1 MPTTFDPDAYLA
13 QAPEQKPAAPPAFDP
28 DAYLG
33 GETIPQRQGVTI
45 PLTQYAGLFNRA
57 VAPYATAQAVAPV
70 IGPLAL
76 GATDITTGIG
86 NAISRAFGGPQLMSG
101 SEAIRSLYPQA
112 VFREPETGAQAI
124 GVNALEAAL
133 GARGTANALSRI
145 TQSMGPGTARRIV
158 QGMADQ
164 PGAQSAAAASG
175 AATQQAAYEYGEP
188 GSNIQSPFV
197 MPLLGVLGGLVGGTA
212 ALRGPGAIR
221 EMVGRGT
228 PSTAQT
234 HAAASRL
241 YTRMDESGVVFQPT
255 AVNQFLDDLRTRL
268 VSEGYTENQSAI
280 TSQLNKLNR
289 LRDNPQSFS
298 QLDTVRSQVAK
309 DLIKSTDENTRR
321 LGQEIAD
328 SIDDFV
334 ENSPESAFIGGAQNR
349 AQAIADRTE
358 ARRLWSSVRKS
369 QQMEELIR
377 QARLEDK
384 PLDEALRDKFRSL
397 EQNQRKFNRF
407 TPEEQQFIHNV
418 VQGGSV
424 AKGLTDFSEAM
435 KLRQSLGGTVYAGI
449 GGIATPIANQFGA
462 GIDPYTAL
470 ALAMGIAGGRKVI
483 GGGAN
488 LLAAQRA
495 NQAAA
500 AMRGFRRQPLSPL
513 FMPSIQ
519 NVTRQPIDFAAQ
531 SQALN
536 ALAQ

>member
-13 QAPEQKPAAPPAFDP
+13 QAPEQKPVAPPAFDP
-28 DAYLG
+28 DVYLG
-33 GETIPQRQGVTI
+33 GETIPQRQGVD
-45 PLTQYAGLFNRA
+45 LAAQYAGLFNRA
-57 VAPYATAQAVAPV
+57 VAPYVTAQAVAPV

-76 GATDITTGIG
+76 GATDLSVGVG
-86 NAISRAFGGPQLMSG
+86 NAISRALGGPQLMSG
-101 SEAIRSLYPQA
+101 SEAIRRLYPQA

-133 GARGTANALSRI
+133 GARGTANALSRV
-145 TQSMGPGTARRIV
+145 TQGMGPGTARQIV

-221 EMVGRGT
+221 EIVGAGT
-228 PSTAQT
+228 PSTQAMRATARQRYQ
-234 HAAASRL
+234 AVDA
-241 YTRMDESGVVFQPT
+241 SGVQFTPG
-255 AVNQFLDDLRTRL
+255 AVNQFLNDLEARL
-268 VSEGYTENQSAI
+268 VAEGYTPNQSSI
-280 TSQLNKLNR
+280 TAQLTKLNR
-289 LRDNPQSFS
+289 LRDQPQSIS
-298 QLDTVRSQVAK
+298 QMDTIRSQVTK
-309 DLIKSTDENTRR
+309 DLIKSSDENVRR
-321 LGQEIAD
+321 LGREMAD

-334 ENSPESAFIGGAQNR
+334 QNAPNSAFTGGAQNR
-349 AQAIADRTE
+349 AQALSDLSE
-358 ARRLWSSVRKS
+358 ARRLWMGVSKS
-369 QQMEELIR
+369 EQMEELIR

-449 GGIATPIANQFGA
+449 GGLATPIANQFGA
-462 GIDPYTAL
+462 GVDPYTAL
-470 ALAMGIAGGRKVI
+470 ALAMGVAGGRKVI

-519 NVTRQPIDFAAQ
+519 NVARQPIDFAAQ

>member
-13 QAPEQKPAAPPAFDP
+13 QAPEQKPAAPSAFDP

-33 GETIPQRQGVTI
+33 GETIPQRQGVD
-45 PLTQYAGLFNRA
+45 LAAQYAGLFNRA
-57 VAPYATAQAVAPV
+57 VAPYATAEAVAPV

-76 GATDITTGIG
+76 GATDFASSIANALASATG
-86 NAISRAFGGPQLMSG
+86 SDKRMMTG
-101 SEAIRSLYPQA
+101 SELIRSLYPQS
-112 VFREPETGAQAI
+112 VFREPESAAQAI
-124 GVNALEAAL
+124 GVNALEAMT
-133 GARGTANALSRI
+133 GARAGANALSRVA
-145 TQSMGPGTARRIV
+145 QQMRPGAAQQV
-158 QGMADQ
+158 VAGMAER
-164 PGAQSAAAASG
+164 PGVQMAAAGTG
-175 AATQQAAYEYGEP
+175 AAAQQAATEYAAPE
-188 GSNIQSPFV
+188 SALRSPFI
-197 MPLLGVLGGLVGGTA
+197 MPLIGVAGSLAGGVA

-255 AVNQFLDDLRTRL
+255 AVNQFLDDLRARL
-268 VSEGYTENQSAI
+268 VEAGYTENQSAI
-280 TSQLNKLNR
+280 TAQLNKLNR

-298 QLDTVRSQVAK
+298 QLDTVRSQVSK

-328 SIDDFV
+328 AIDDFA
-334 ENSPESAFIGGAQNR
+334 ENSPESAFTGGAQNR

-358 ARRLWSSVRKS
+358 ARRLWGAVRKS

-377 QARLEDK
+377 QARLEDQ

-407 TPEEQQFIHNV
+407 TPEEQRFIHNV
-418 VQGGSV
+418 VQGGTV

-449 GGIATPIANQFGA
+449 GGLVTPVAAQFGA

-470 ALAMGIAGGRKVI
+470 LLGVGVAGGRKAV
-483 GGGAN
+483 GSAAN
-488 LLAAQRA
+488 ALAAHRA

-500 AMRGFRRQPLSPL
+500 AMRGFRTPPANAL
-513 FMPSIQ
+513 FMPTTQS
-519 NVTRQPIDFAAQ
+519 VVRQPMVIDITQGSEAYQ
-531 SQALN
+531 
-536 ALAQ
+536 